1 MIIRLEKKDI
11 SSIIALHK
19 TCAFADG
26 WNEKMLDSAFGN
38 NYNAFGVAQKGELV
52 AYIGFDA
59 GLYEY
64 EFQTVLVNPL
74 FRKKGF
80 AKALIGK
87 MLDMAKENNIEGI
100 FLEVRENN
108 QSAINLYQGLGFK
121 VIQKRNKYYFDG
133 ENALVM
139 KKEI

>member
-1 MIIRLEKKDI
+1 MIVRLQKKDI
-11 SSIIALHK
+11 ANIVALHK
-19 TCAFADG
+19 TCSFSDG
-26 WNEKMLDSAFGN
+26 WNEQMLESAFDN
-38 NYNAFGVAQKGELV
+38 NYNAFGVTQKGELV

-74 FRKKGF
+74 FRKQGF
-80 AKALIGK
+80 AKALINQ
-87 MLDMAKENNIEGI
+87 MIDMAKQNNIESI

-108 QSAINLYQGLGFK
+108 QSAINLYQGFGFK
-121 VIQKRNKYYFDG
+121 VISKRNKYYFDG